1 MDKTKM
7 ENEVWETLF
16 KDWGEVL
23 TLSGDTSIESP
34 GVRSDNKGKKKSNKT
49 RKAVR
54 KTTKENSKEDESL

>member
-1 MDKTKM
+1 M

-16 KDWGEVL
+16 QDWGEVL
-23 TLSGDTSIESP
+23 TLSGDTSIVPS

-54 KTTKENSKEDESL
+54 KTTKEHSKEDESL

>member
-1 MDKTKM
+1 MA
-7 ENEVWETLF
+7 NEVWETLF

-49 RKAVR
+49 KANKR
-54 KTTKENSKEDESL
+54 